1 VYQAEWAREQ
11 RLASALVTR
20 RVQLSNIVDH
30 KRQLLDSHVILGFSR
45 CGQLLL
51 SYLSELDVTAT
62 QSNYTLHWW
71 RFLGNCPLRHVMKE
85 PLFRGEPVPAELHL
99 VVCQT
104 PPPMHTVVVGCRG
117 SCAEDLRQAC
127 YVSVLAF
134 SPLCTTSSSHHYSL
148 HFKFDLMPPFPS
160 FIPSLS
166 LGVPSMSHIIID
178 YSPLPL
184 RPVYDC
190 ACYCRLCD
198 SEYWGQCHSSAL
210 LFPVCCWS
218 VC

>member
-1 VYQAEWAREQ
+1 MRTHVGKLKMKNIVLHLQERQVYQAEWAREQ

-104 PPPMHTVVVGCRG
+104 PPPMHTVVVGCRYIHNMHVHVLVLPHPDTIFLLWDIIIG
-117 SCAEDLRQAC
+117 ALVQRIFARHAT
-127 YVSVLAF
+127 SVYWHFLLSA
-134 SPLCTTSSSHHYSL
+134 PHHLLTTTPYTSSL
-148 HFKFDLMPPFPS
+148 T
-160 FIPSLS
+160 
-166 LGVPSMSHIIID
+166 
-178 YSPLPL
+178 
-184 RPVYDC
+184 
-190 ACYCRLCD
+190 
-198 SEYWGQCHSSAL
+198 
-210 LFPVCCWS
+210 
-218 VC
+218 